1 MSPWKALRPVVSL
14 SFSLLKSPERI
25 ICSRAVAKAEAS
37 IEPKSVKSVA
47 DKEDKDPI
55 MLTR

>member
-14 SFSLLKSPERI
+14 SLSLLKRPERI
-25 ICSRAVAKAEAS
+25 IWSRAVVKAEAS
-37 IEPKSVKSVA
+37 IEPKSVKSVE